1 MERKKKKRV
10 KSVHKYVHTYKYY
23 KLLFSTLFVY
33 TYIYLLRVVS
43 EEGTP
48 RNRLIYKYK
57 LDFST
62 ENEYIKRE
70 AREREREIM
79 LRLKKE
85 NREKSWERKSS
96 RFSRFRD
103 NEIYR
108 WLDSVDVRE
117 SSSGTVSGTSN
128 GVTVSTGGDDRVPSL
143 FSCNFYDS
151 LLPLPLLASHSLSLA
166 TIDINPFS
174 LYVQEGVAWK
184 ITRVIE

>member
-1 MERKKKKRV
+1 MKRKKKRG

-70 AREREREIM
+70 ARERERD
-79 LRLKKE
+79 
-85 NREKSWERKSS
+85 NVAFEK
-96 RFSRFRD
+96 
-103 NEIYR
+103 
-108 WLDSVDVRE
+108 RE
-117 SSSGTVSGTSN
+117 SGEELGEKVVSILA
-128 GVTVSTGGDDRVPSL
+128 VSR
-143 FSCNFYDS
+143 
-151 LLPLPLLASHSLSLA
+151 
-166 TIDINPFS
+166 
-174 LYVQEGVAWK
+174 
-184 ITRVIE
+184 

>member
-1 MERKKKKRV
+1 MKRKKKKRG

-70 AREREREIM
+70 ARERERE
-79 LRLKKE
+79 R
-85 NREKSWERKSS
+85 
-96 RFSRFRD
+96 
-103 NEIYR
+103 
-108 WLDSVDVRE
+108 
-117 SSSGTVSGTSN
+117 
-128 GVTVSTGGDDRVPSL
+128 
-143 FSCNFYDS
+143 
-151 LLPLPLLASHSLSLA
+151 
-166 TIDINPFS
+166 
-174 LYVQEGVAWK
+174 
-184 ITRVIE
+184 